1 MGRGKLTQEEINILK
16 KNPNVISVN
25 EDRIVYSDSFKK
37 YFVEQYFMG
46 EKPGNIF
53 RSAGFDL
60 KILGSK
66 RIERASYRWRESFEA
81 GTLGVYTDTAT
92 AHEEELKDSET
103 VQDRDDD
110 EDAAAEEINE
120 NRKLLWKTVEE
131 QRAIIKEL
139 SRKVERLQTA
149 NSKLMKEIDRLNM

>member
-1 MGRGKLTQEEINILK
+1 MGRGKLTQEEIKILK

-25 EDRIVYSDSFKK
+25 EDRIVYSDSFKR

-66 RIERASYRWRESFEA
+66 RVERASYRWRESFEA
-81 GTLGVYTDTAT
+81 GTLGMYTDTAT
-92 AHEEELKDSET
+92 AHEEEIKDNEAIKDS
-103 VQDRDDD
+103 DD
-110 EDAAAEEINE
+110 EDAVAAEEMNE

-131 QRAIIKEL
+131 QRAIIMEL
-139 SRKVERLQTA
+139 RSEVKRLQTA
-149 NSKLMKEIDRLNM
+149 NGKLMKELDRLH

>member
-1 MGRGKLTQEEINILK
+1 MGRGKLTQEEIKILK

-81 GTLGVYTDTAT
+81 GTLGLYADTGMS
-92 AHEEELKDSET
+92 HEAEMKDKEL
-103 VQDRDDD
+103 VQAERDENDV
-110 EDAAAEEINE
+110 AEEMNE
-120 NRKLLWKTVEE
+120 NRKLLWKTIEE
-131 QRAIIKEL
+131 QRAIITGLRSEVK
-139 SRKVERLQTA
+139 RLQMI
-149 NSKLMKEIDRLNM
+149 NGKLMKELDRNH

>member
-1 MGRGKLTQEEINILK
+1 MGRGKLTQEEIKILK

-25 EDRIVYSDSFKK
+25 EDRIVYSDSFKR

-66 RIERASYRWRESFEA
+66 RVERASYRWRESFEA
-81 GTLGVYTDTAT
+81 GTLGMYTDTAT
-92 AHEEELKDSET
+92 AHEEEIKDNEANKDS
-103 VQDRDDD
+103 DD
-110 EDAAAEEINE
+110 EDAVAAEEMNE

-131 QRAIIKEL
+131 QRAIIMEL
-139 SRKVERLQTA
+139 RSEVKRLQTV
-149 NSKLMKEIDRLNM
+149 NGKLMKELDRLH

>member
-1 MGRGKLTQEEINILK
+1 MGRGKLTQEEIKILK

-81 GTLGVYTDTAT
+81 GTLGLYADTGMS
-92 AHEEELKDSET
+92 HEAEMKDKELIQAEKDEND
-103 VQDRDDD
+103 V
-110 EDAAAEEINE
+110 AEEMNE
-120 NRKLLWKTVEE
+120 NRKLLWKTIEE
-131 QRAIIKEL
+131 QRAIITGLRSEVK
-139 SRKVERLQTA
+139 RLQMI
-149 NSKLMKEIDRLNM
+149 NGKLMKELDRNH

>member
-1 MGRGKLTQEEINILK
+1 MGRGKLTQEAIKILK

-25 EDRIVYSDSFKK
+25 EDRIVYSDSFKR

-66 RIERASYRWRESFEA
+66 RVERASYRWRESFEA
-81 GTLGVYTDTAT
+81 GTLGMYTDTAT
-92 AHEEELKDSET
+92 AHEEEIKDNEAIKDS
-103 VQDRDDD
+103 DD
-110 EDAAAEEINE
+110 EDAVAAEEMNE

-131 QRAIIKEL
+131 QRAIIMEL
-139 SRKVERLQTA
+139 RSEVKRLQTA
-149 NSKLMKEIDRLNM
+149 NGKLMKELDRLH

>member
-1 MGRGKLTQEEINILK
+1 MGRGKLTQEEIKILK

-37 YFVEQYFMG
+37 YFVEQYFMD

-81 GTLGVYTDTAT
+81 GTLGLYADTGMS
-92 AHEEELKDSET
+92 HEAEMKDKELVQAEKDEND
-103 VQDRDDD
+103 V
-110 EDAAAEEINE
+110 AEEMNE
-120 NRKLLWKTVEE
+120 NRKLLWKTIEK
-131 QRAIIKEL
+131 QRAIITGLRSEVK
-139 SRKVERLQTA
+139 RLQMI
-149 NSKLMKEIDRLNM
+149 NGKLMKELDRNH

>member
-1 MGRGKLTQEEINILK
+1 MGRGKLTQEEIKILK

-81 GTLGVYTDTAT
+81 GTLGLYADTGMS
-92 AHEEELKDSET
+92 HEAEMKDKELVQAEKDEND
-103 VQDRDDD
+103 V
-110 EDAAAEEINE
+110 AEEMNE
-120 NRKLLWKTVEE
+120 NRKLLWKTIEE
-131 QRAIIKEL
+131 QRAIITGLRSEVK
-139 SRKVERLQTA
+139 RLQMI
-149 NSKLMKEIDRLNM
+149 NGKLMKKLDRNH

>member
-1 MGRGKLTQEEINILK
+1 MGRGKLTQEEIKILK

-81 GTLGVYTDTAT
+81 GTLGLYDDTGMS
-92 AHEEELKDSET
+92 HEAEMKDKEL
-103 VQDRDDD
+103 VQAERDENDV
-110 EDAAAEEINE
+110 AEEMNE
-120 NRKLLWKTVEE
+120 NRKLLWKTIEE
-131 QRAIIKEL
+131 QRAIITGLRSEVK
-139 SRKVERLQTA
+139 RLQMI
-149 NSKLMKEIDRLNM
+149 NGKLMKELDRKH

>member
-1 MGRGKLTQEEINILK
+1 MGRGKLTQEEIKILK

-81 GTLGVYTDTAT
+81 GTLGLYADTGMS
-92 AHEEELKDSET
+92 HEAEMKDKELVQAEKDEND
-103 VQDRDDD
+103 V
-110 EDAAAEEINE
+110 AEEMNE
-120 NRKLLWKTVEE
+120 NRKLLWKTIEE
-131 QRAIIKEL
+131 QRAIITGLRSEVK
-139 SRKVERLQTA
+139 RLQMI
-149 NSKLMKEIDRLNM
+149 NGKLMKELDRIH

>member
-1 MGRGKLTQEEINILK
+1 MGRGKLTQEEIKILK

-25 EDRIVYSDSFKK
+25 EDRIVYSDSFKR

-66 RIERASYRWRESFEA
+66 RVERASYRWRESFEA
-81 GTLGVYTDTAT
+81 GTLGMYTDTAT
-92 AHEEELKDSET
+92 AHEEEIKDNEANKDS
-103 VQDRDDD
+103 DD
-110 EDAAAEEINE
+110 EDAVAAEEMNE

-131 QRAIIKEL
+131 QRAIIMEL
-139 SRKVERLQTA
+139 RSEVKRLQTA
-149 NSKLMKEIDRLNM
+149 NGKLMKELDRLH

>member
-1 MGRGKLTQEEINILK
+1 MGRGKLTQEEIKILK

-81 GTLGVYTDTAT
+81 GTLGLYADTGMS
-92 AHEEELKDSET
+92 HEAEMKDKELVQAEKDEND
-103 VQDRDDD
+103 V
-110 EDAAAEEINE
+110 AEEMNE
-120 NRKLLWKTVEE
+120 NRKLLWKTIEE
-131 QRAIIKEL
+131 QRAIITGLRSEVK
-139 SRKVERLQTA
+139 RLQMI
-149 NSKLMKEIDRLNM
+149 NGKLMKELDRNH

>member
-1 MGRGKLTQEEINILK
+1 MGRGKLTQEEIKILK

-81 GTLGVYTDTAT
+81 GTLGLYADTGMS
-92 AHEEELKDSET
+92 HEAEMKDKEL
-103 VQDRDDD
+103 VQAERDENDV
-110 EDAAAEEINE
+110 AEEMNE
-120 NRKLLWKTVEE
+120 NRKLLWKTIEE
-131 QRAIIKEL
+131 QRAIITGLRSEVK
-139 SRKVERLQTA
+139 RLQMI
-149 NSKLMKEIDRLNM
+149 NGKLMKELDRIH

>member
-1 MGRGKLTQEEINILK
+1 MGRGKLTQEEIKILK

-81 GTLGVYTDTAT
+81 GTLGLYADTGMSHEAEMTDK
-92 AHEEELKDSET
+92 EL
-103 VQDRDDD
+103 VQAERDENDV
-110 EDAAAEEINE
+110 AEEMNE
-120 NRKLLWKTVEE
+120 NRKLLWKTIEE
-131 QRAIIKEL
+131 QRAIITGLRSEVK
-139 SRKVERLQTA
+139 RLQMI
-149 NSKLMKEIDRLNM
+149 NGKLMKELDRNH

>member
-1 MGRGKLTQEEINILK
+1 MGRGKLTQDEIKILK

-25 EDRIVYSDSFKK
+25 EDRIVYSDSFKR

-66 RIERASYRWRESFEA
+66 RVERASYRWRESFEA
-81 GTLGVYTDTAT
+81 GTLGMYTDIAT
-92 AHEEELKDSET
+92 AHEEEIKDNEANKDS
-103 VQDRDDD
+103 DD
-110 EDAAAEEINE
+110 EDAVAAEEMNE

-131 QRAIIKEL
+131 QRAIIMEL
-139 SRKVERLQTA
+139 RSEVKRLQTV
-149 NSKLMKEIDRLNM
+149 NGKLMKELDRLH

>member
-1 MGRGKLTQEEINILK
+1 MGRGKLTQEEIKILK

-60 KILGSK
+60 KILGFK

-81 GTLGVYTDTAT
+81 GTLGLYADTGMS
-92 AHEEELKDSET
+92 HEAEMKDKEL
-103 VQDRDDD
+103 VQAERDENDV
-110 EDAAAEEINE
+110 AEEMNE
-120 NRKLLWKTVEE
+120 NRKLLWKTIEE
-131 QRAIIKEL
+131 QRAIITGLRSEVK
-139 SRKVERLQTA
+139 RLQMI
-149 NSKLMKEIDRLNM
+149 NGKLMKELDRNH

>member
-1 MGRGKLTQEEINILK
+1 MGRGKLTQEEIKILK

-25 EDRIVYSDSFKK
+25 EGRIVYSDSFKK

-81 GTLGVYTDTAT
+81 GTLGLYADTGMS
-92 AHEEELKDSET
+92 HEAEMKDKELVQAEKDEND
-103 VQDRDDD
+103 V
-110 EDAAAEEINE
+110 AEEMNE
-120 NRKLLWKTVEE
+120 NRKLLWKTIEE
-131 QRAIIKEL
+131 QRAIITGLRSEVK
-139 SRKVERLQTA
+139 RLQMI
-149 NSKLMKEIDRLNM
+149 NGKLMKELDRIH

>member
-1 MGRGKLTQEEINILK
+1 MGRGKLTQEEIKILK

-81 GTLGVYTDTAT
+81 GTLGLYADTGMS
-92 AHEEELKDSET
+92 HEAEMKDKELVQAEKDEND
-103 VQDRDDD
+103 V
-110 EDAAAEEINE
+110 AEEMNE
-120 NRKLLWKTVEE
+120 NRKLLWKTIEK
-131 QRAIIKEL
+131 QRAIITGLRSEVK
-139 SRKVERLQTA
+139 RLQMI
-149 NSKLMKEIDRLNM
+149 NGKLMKELDRNH

>member
-1 MGRGKLTQEEINILK
+1 MGRGKLTQEEIKILK

-81 GTLGVYTDTAT
+81 GTLGLYADTGMS
-92 AHEEELKDSET
+92 HEAEMKDKEL
-103 VQDRDDD
+103 VQAERDENDV
-110 EDAAAEEINE
+110 AEEINE
-120 NRKLLWKTVEE
+120 NRKLLWKTIEE
-131 QRAIIKEL
+131 QRAIITGLRSEVK
-139 SRKVERLQTA
+139 RLQMI
-149 NSKLMKEIDRLNM
+149 NGKLMKELDRNH

>member
-1 MGRGKLTQEEINILK
+1 MGRGKLTQEEIKILK

-46 EKPGNIF
+46 ERPGNIF

-81 GTLGVYTDTAT
+81 GTLGLYADTGMS
-92 AHEEELKDSET
+92 HEAEMKDKEL
-103 VQDRDDD
+103 VQAERDENDV
-110 EDAAAEEINE
+110 AEEMNE
-120 NRKLLWKTVEE
+120 NRKLLWKTIEE
-131 QRAIIKEL
+131 QRAIITGLRSEVK
-139 SRKVERLQTA
+139 RLQMI
-149 NSKLMKEIDRLNM
+149 NGKLMKELDRNH

>member
-1 MGRGKLTQEEINILK
+1 MGRGKLTQEEIKILK

-81 GTLGVYTDTAT
+81 GTLGLYADTSMS
-92 AHEEELKDSET
+92 HEAEMKDKELVQAEKDEND
-103 VQDRDDD
+103 V
-110 EDAAAEEINE
+110 AEEMNE
-120 NRKLLWKTVEE
+120 NRKLLWKTIEE
-131 QRAIIKEL
+131 QRAIITGLRSEVK
-139 SRKVERLQTA
+139 RLQMI
-149 NSKLMKEIDRLNM
+149 NGKLMKELDRNH